1 MKKILLLLVLVLAL
15 CVMGVQAAE
24 IVWFDGQQP
33 ITYCVPKKVEPV
45 VKVALELWKSDMQ
58 QVTGLESVINNA
70 SKAKIIL
77 RQSKK
82 LPEDGF
88 RISVKNGQIIIEGS
102 NGRGMAYGLLE
113 LSRMAGVS
121 PWVWWGDVVPEKKA
135 RLTMDEDFVTEQSP
149 SVAYRG
155 IFLNDEDWSLRPWSY
170 LNYEPGDKGHIGPK
184 TYKKIFQL
192 LLRLRANAI
201 WPAMHT
207 GTTAFFK
214 IPGAKAMA
222 DSCGIVIGTSHC
234 EPLLRNNVDEWD
246 VKQRG
251 AFNYKTNREQVQQY
265 WIERLQ
271 EVSQSKDNMFT
282 IGMRGIHDGSMEGY
296 KTTQEKLE
304 GLQQVIDDQQELLH
318 KYIGAPEKQMQVF
331 VPYKEVLEL
340 YQKGLKVPD
349 YVTLMWCDDNYGYM
363 TRLSNAEEQQRQGG
377 GGVYYHLSYWGRPH
391 DYLWL
396 TTTQPGLIYNEMREA
411 YDHNVR
417 KLWIVNVH
425 DPKVAGYDLELFLDM
440 AWNIDCV
447 SGETLNNHLKSWL
460 CRQFGNQAGERLFPV
475 MHEFYRLCGER
486 RPEFMGY
493 TQVEL
498 DKKKYNRGL
507 SPVSEVPLTAIEV
520 ANRLSAFEQLKANVI
535 AIRPHVRQ
543 DLADAFF
550 AAIEYPVFATAAMN
564 RKILSN
570 SVESHRAYEE
580 IQALTKRYNEMNGG
594 KWRYLMDAAPRQLPV
609 FEDVRASL
617 MKQGDVSSFINACD
631 YAEAS
636 EGVKTIQMLGH
647 SMNAVALPKDGRLVY
662 RFEVEKAGDYTL
674 QTALIPTQPNDNCDL
689 RYSVSIDGGEPT
701 VFSLKE
707 PFRSEEWKQNVL
719 RGQALREQRVHLS
732 AGQHTLTIRALDA
745 HIVFDQFSCVA
756 EELPRMADGIIDTT
770 DANSLGLPQSEHVK
784 TIHIFS
790 SKEKGDHYA
799 NGVVMVAFKNQLY
812 CMWQSSLRDEDS
824 DDTKVVYSTSSDDGM
839 TWSKSKIF
847 AVATDEYYCTS
858 GGWLVNGDTLTAFI
872 DIWEKGLEPRGG
884 RTCYITTT
892 DGKHWSSPNSVTMA
906 NGEPMKG
913 VLEQDPYKLP
923 DGRIIGAAHFMPGLH
938 VCPVYTDDVTGHSG
952 WKKAVFQSEDKGKQS
967 RELEPSQYVRE
978 DGTVVMIFRDQSS
991 SFRKLASV
999 SKDRGK
1005 SWSKP
1010 EQTNIPD
1017 ARTKQCAGNL
1027 PDGTSYMVCCPVND
1041 KTRWP
1046 LVLLTSR
1053 DGKTF
1058 DKALL
1063 LRSGDSTDLPQR
1075 RYEGKYKTLGYSYPK
1090 AMVHNGKIYVGYS
1103 TNKEDV
1109 DCTIIPIE

>member
-1 MKKILLLLVLVLAL
+1 MVLAL
-15 CVMGVQAAE
+15 CVLGVQAAE
-24 IVWFDGQQP
+24 VVWFDGQQA
-33 ITYCVPKKVEPV
+33 ITYRVPKKVEPV
-45 VKVALELWKSDMQ
+45 VKIALEMWKSDMK
-58 QVTGLESVINNA
+58 QVTGLEPVADGKARVIL
-70 SKAKIIL
+70 K
-77 RQSKK
+77 QSQK

-88 RISVKNGQIIIEGS
+88 RLSVKNGQIVIEGS

-135 RLTMDEDFVTEQSP
+135 RLTMDEDFVMEQSP

-184 TYKKIFQL
+184 TYKRIFQL

-271 EVSQSKDNMFT
+271 EVKKSKDNMFT

-318 KYIGAPEKQMQVF
+318 KYIGAPEKKMQVF

-363 TRLSNAEEQQRQGG
+363 TRLSNAEEQLRQGG

-507 SPVSEVPLTAIEV
+507 SPVSEVPLTPQEA
-520 ANRLSAFEQLKANVI
+520 AARLEAFEQLKADVI
-535 AIRPHVRQ
+535 SIRPHVRQ

-636 EGVKTIQMLGH
+636 EGVKAIQMLGH
-647 SMNAVALPKDGRLVY
+647 SMNAVALPKDGWLTY

-674 QTALIPTQPNDNCDL
+674 QTALIPTQPNDNGDL

-770 DANSLGLPQSEHVK
+770 DANSLGLPKSEHVK

-839 TWSKSKIF
+839 TWSKPKIF

-913 VLEQDPYKLP
+913 VLEQDLYKLP

-999 SKDRGK
+999 SKDRGE

-1063 LRSGDSTDLPQR
+1063 LRSGDRTDLPQR

>member
-15 CVMGVQAAE
+15 CVLGVQAGE
-24 IVWFDGQQP
+24 VVWFDGQQP

-58 QVTGLESVINNA
+58 QVTGLEPVINNA
-70 SKAKIIL
+70 PKAKIIL

-265 WIERLQ
+265 WIERLH

-543 DLADAFF
+543 DLADAFY

-609 FEDVRASL
+609 FEDVHASL
-617 MKQGDVSSFINACD
+617 MKQGNGSFVTSSGVTKEPFPCYNSFINACD

-647 SMNAVALPKDGRLVY
+647 SMNAVALPKDGWLTY
-662 RFEVEKAGDYTL
+662 RFEVEKAGDFTL
-674 QTALIPTQPNDNCDL
+674 QTALIPTQPNDNGDL
-689 RYSVSIDGGEPT
+689 RYSMSIDGGEPT

-707 PFRSEEWKQNVL
+707 PFRSEGWKENVL
-719 RGQALREQRVHLS
+719 RGQTLREQKVHLS

-745 HIVFDQFSCVA
+745 HIVVDQW
-756 EELPRMADGIIDTT
+756 
-770 DANSLGLPQSEHVK
+770 H
-784 TIHIFS
+784 
-790 SKEKGDHYA
+790 
-799 NGVVMVAFKNQLY
+799 
-812 CMWQSSLRDEDS
+812 
-824 DDTKVVYSTSSDDGM
+824 
-839 TWSKSKIF
+839 
-847 AVATDEYYCTS
+847 
-858 GGWLVNGDTLTAFI
+858 
-872 DIWEKGLEPRGG
+872 LE
-884 RTCYITTT
+884 
-892 DGKHWSSPNSVTMA
+892 
-906 NGEPMKG
+906 
-913 VLEQDPYKLP
+913 
-923 DGRIIGAAHFMPGLH
+923 
-938 VCPVYTDDVTGHSG
+938 
-952 WKKAVFQSEDKGKQS
+952 
-967 RELEPSQYVRE
+967 
-978 DGTVVMIFRDQSS
+978 FR
-991 SFRKLASV
+991 
-999 SKDRGK
+999 
-1005 SWSKP
+1005 
-1010 EQTNIPD
+1010 
-1017 ARTKQCAGNL
+1017 
-1027 PDGTSYMVCCPVND
+1027 CC
-1041 KTRWP
+1041 
-1046 LVLLTSR
+1046 
-1053 DGKTF
+1053 
-1058 DKALL
+1058 
-1063 LRSGDSTDLPQR
+1063 
-1075 RYEGKYKTLGYSYPK
+1075 
-1090 AMVHNGKIYVGYS
+1090 
-1103 TNKEDV
+1103 
-1109 DCTIIPIE
+1109 